1 MRKYLIF
8 ILVCTASINL
18 HSQIVAV
25 TPKTGLVLSRF
36 RKVGMPN
43 EGIKIGGMLAVT
55 ADYRFTNTLSLLS
68 GLMLDQ
74 KGNYFTSMF
83 TNAFG
88 NPVGVAHFYITNTY
102 IGIPVLLHVN
112 IHRGFYFEGG
122 GYLSYMVCSKE
133 LFVWGKDRDSVSR
146 FVSDLDTLRFEDRF
160 NKGLYAGF
168 GISIPMAENQALQVS
183 LKYDY
188 PLVFDRYRLK
198 YHALCLSLGYRFKL
212 RE

>member
-1 MRKYLIF
+1 MKKYLI
-8 ILVCTASINL
+8 IIIVSVVSVNL
-18 HSQIVAV
+18 YSQIEAIS
-25 TPKTGLVLSRF
+25 PETGLVLSRF
-36 RKVGMPN
+36 RKSIIPD
-43 EGIKIGGMLAVT
+43 EGIKIGGMLGVT
-55 ADYRFTNTLSLLS
+55 ASYRLTNTLSLRF

-74 KGNYFTSMF
+74 KGNYFTTMF

-88 NPVGVAHFYITNTY
+88 EPVGDAHFYITNTY
-102 IGIPVLLHVN
+102 MGIPVLLHVK

-122 GYLSYMVCSKE
+122 GYLNYMVRSKE
-133 LFVWGKDRDSVSR
+133 VIVWGKDRDSVSR
-146 FVSDLDTLRFEDRF
+146 FVPDLDTLKFKDRF

-168 GISIPMAENQALQVS
+168 GISIPLAEKQSLQVL

-188 PLVFDRYRLK
+188 PLVFNENRLK